1 MMEQTRTNLDQILS
15 RWKQDPDIQENIA
28 SWNSVNP
35 RPADIGPFP
44 AELDERLADVLR
56 SHRIKGLYSHQAE
69 SWQAIF
75 DQKNIVIVTGTASGK
90 SLCYNLSVINSLIHD
105 PANRALYLFP
115 TKALTQDQ
123 YTAAASILRQINQNE
138 IGQHSGWKDRSAAV
152 YDGDTPVADR
162 PKIRVSA
169 NIILTNPDMLHT
181 SILPHHT
188 IWEEFFSNLKYVVI
202 DEIHTYRGVFGS
214 HFANIIRRLNRVTQ
228 FYGSSPQ
235 FILTSATIANPMEH
249 AGALIEKP
257 VQAVTQDG
265 SPAGKKNFILY
276 NPPIMNRDLGIRKSA
291 SSEALNLTRT
301 LLQGDV
307 QTLLFCRAR
316 RTVELLLKNIQD
328 QLGDINPNIRA
339 YRGGFLPEHRR
350 EIEHELRSGKSRLV
364 VATNAL
370 ELGIDI
376 GGVEAVL
383 MVGYPGSI
391 SATIQQAG
399 RAGRGRQESLA
410 ILVASA
416 SPIDQYLMQ
425 HPEFLFENSAE
436 RAFINPNN
444 SMILYHHLRAAAF
457 ELPFQPG
464 EKFGSLDIGT
474 LQEYLAVLQSS
485 GDIHQQNNHYYWI
498 ASAYPA
504 DQVSIRN
511 VSARSILLESS
522 MPGNMKSDPSIR
534 KVTIGEVDE
543 TSAYWMVHP
552 NAIYLHEGRTF
563 LVEELNI
570 ETGHAYMR
578 EVDVD
583 YFTEPLRKVEIEKLD
598 VSRNRPAAGGEI
610 SYGEIKVSTQ
620 VTGYRKTRWHTL
632 EQLGD
637 EKLEMPKTELL
648 TNGYWISLS
657 DKTVEELRE
666 SNLWLNDPGDYG
678 PLWEQLRV
686 LIRKRDHYTCQNCG
700 QVEQAHAHHVHHR
713 KPLKLFPSY
722 VEANLPENLVTLCP
736 VCHQKAEMNLRIR
749 SGLSGLGF
757 VLSHLAPIFLM
768 CDISD
773 LGYLSEP
780 DSKLANGQ
788 PAVLIYDQV
797 PAGIGLANAVFDLH
811 DDIMR
816 EARTL
821 VRSCPCS
828 SGCPSCVGPSGE
840 NALGSKNETLAILNL
855 LVDEQI

>member
-1 MMEQTRTNLDQILS
+1 MINQSQTNLDQILS
-15 RWKQDPDIQENIA
+15 RWKQDRDMLENIA
-28 SWNSVNP
+28 SWNSVNT
-35 RPADIGPFP
+35 
-44 AELDERLADVLR
+44 RLADISAFPADLDGRLVSVLK
-56 SHRIKGLYSHQAE
+56 SNRINGLYSHQAE
-69 SWQAIF
+69 CWQAVLEK
-75 DQKNIVIVTGTASGK
+75 KNIVIVTGTASGK
-90 SLCYNLSVINSLIHD
+90 SLCYNLPVINSLIND

-123 YTAAASILRQINQNE
+123 YNNVAFILRQINQNE
-138 IGQHSGWKDRSAAV
+138 ITRHTGWKDRSAAV

-169 NIILTNPDMLHT
+169 NIIHTNPDMLHT

-214 HFANIIRRLNRVTQ
+214 HFANILRRLNRVTQ

-257 VQAVTQDG
+257 IQAITRDG

-291 SSEALNLTRT
+291 SSEAVHLART

-316 RTVELLLKNIQD
+316 RTVELLFKNIQD
-328 QLGDINPNIRA
+328 QLSDINPNIRA

-350 EIEHELRSGKSRLV
+350 EIEHDLRTGKSRLV

-391 SATIQQAG
+391 SATIQQSG

-410 ILVASA
+410 ILIASA

-425 HPEFLFENSAE
+425 HPEYLFENSAE

-464 EKFGSLDIGT
+464 ERFGSLDIGT
-474 LQEYLAVLQSS
+474 LQEYLAVLESS
-485 GDIHQQNNHYYWI
+485 GDIHHQTERYYWI
-498 ASAYPA
+498 ASGYPA
-504 DQVSIRN
+504 DQISIRN
-511 VSARSILLESS
+511 VSAKSILLQSSMESS
-522 MPGNMKSDPSIR
+522 LNGDSPGR

-543 TSAYWMVHP
+543 TSAYWIVHP
-552 NAIYLHEGRTF
+552 NAIYLHEGRTY
-563 LVEELNI
+563 LVDDLNI
-570 ETGHAYMR
+570 DTGHAYMR

-583 YFTEPLRKVEIEKLD
+583 YFTEPLRKVEIEKMD
-598 VSRNRPAAGGEI
+598 VSRSRPTTGGEI
-610 SYGEIKVSTQ
+610 SYGEINVSTQ

-648 TNGYWISLS
+648 TNGYWMSLNE
-657 DKTVEELRE
+657 DIVEKLRE
-666 SNLWLNDPGDYG
+666 SDQWLNDPGDYG
-678 PLWEQLRV
+678 PLWEQLRG
-686 LIRKRDHYTCQNCG
+686 LIRKRDHFTCQNCG
-700 QVEQAHAHHVHHR
+700 LVEQGRSHHVHHR

-773 LGYLSEP
+773 LGYLSEL
-780 DSKLANGQ
+780 DSKLADGR

-797 PAGIGLANAVFDLH
+797 PAGIGLANGLYDMH
-811 DDIMR
+811 DDILR
-816 EARTL
+816 EAHDL
-821 VRSCPCS
+821 VRKCQCG

-855 LVDEQI
+855 LVGEQI